1 MEEFLGF
8 KISELEKLG
17 GLNTAREIDGQPE
30 LWKKIFALIKDK
42 RKEISAYLRA
52 VYSNQGLEV
61 ILTGAGSSAFIGEV
75 LEGPFQRYTK
85 ARSRAVATTNLVT
98 HPENYLNK
106 DRPTLMIS
114 FARSG
119 NSPESVATIKL
130 ANEICQGVFHLI
142 ITCNESGDIVGE
154 VRPGKDMIIVLP
166 AESNDKGLAMTGSYT
181 SMLLA
186 AYLIS
191 RLDDIDILKSQIDL
205 LASYGEKILNDY
217 RDRIFSIAQLEFS
230 RAIFLGS
237 GPMLGTARES
247 HLKLQELTDGR
258 IICKHDSYLGFRHGP
273 KAVIDR
279 STLIFFLFSDDEYV
293 RQYEFDLVED
303 IDNGE
308 RGLYRVALV
317 DRTEQLNGFD
327 TVIELA
333 GPEDGRISED
343 LLSVVSVLPAQLLGF
358 FKSISLGLN
367 PDSPSVSGA
376 ISRVVEG
383 VKLYQYRGNT
393 KSYIQ

>member
-1 MEEFLGF
+1 M
-8 KISELEKLG
+8 
-17 GLNTAREIDGQPE
+17 
-30 LWKKIFALIKDK
+30 
-42 RKEISAYLRA
+42 
-52 VYSNQGLEV
+52 
-61 ILTGAGSSAFIGEV
+61 
-75 LEGPFQRYTK
+75 
-85 ARSRAVATTNLVT
+85 
-98 HPENYLNK
+98 
-106 DRPTLMIS
+106 
-114 FARSG
+114 
-119 NSPESVATIKL
+119 
-130 ANEICQGVFHLI
+130 
-142 ITCNESGDIVGE
+142 
-154 VRPGKDMIIVLP
+154 
-166 AESNDKGLAMTGSYT
+166 
-181 SMLLA
+181 
-186 AYLIS
+186 
-191 RLDDIDILKSQIDL
+191 
-205 LASYGEKILNDY
+205 
-217 RDRIFSIAQLEFS
+217 
-230 RAIFLGS
+230 
-237 GPMLGTARES
+237 
-247 HLKLQELTDGR
+247 QELTDGR

>member
-1 MEEFLGF
+1 M
-8 KISELEKLG
+8 
-17 GLNTAREIDGQPE
+17 
-30 LWKKIFALIKDK
+30 
-42 RKEISAYLRA
+42 RA

-191 RLDDIDILKSQIDL
+191 RLDDMDILKSQIKFFSCFL
-205 LASYGEKILNDY
+205 WRENSNDY
-217 RDRIFSIAQLEFS
+217 RDRILA
-230 RAIFLGS
+230 
-237 GPMLGTARES
+237 S
-247 HLKLQELTDGR
+247 HSLNFQEL
-258 IICKHDSYLGFRHGP
+258 Y
-273 KAVIDR
+273 
-279 STLIFFLFSDDEYV
+279 FSV
-293 RQYEFDLVED
+293 PAPCLVQQGSH
-303 IDNGE
+303 I
-308 RGLYRVALV
+308 
-317 DRTEQLNGFD
+317 
-327 TVIELA
+327 
-333 GPEDGRISED
+333 
-343 LLSVVSVLPAQLLGF
+343 
-358 FKSISLGLN
+358 
-367 PDSPSVSGA
+367 
-376 ISRVVEG
+376 
-383 VKLYQYRGNT
+383 
-393 KSYIQ
+393 

>member
-1 MEEFLGF
+1 
-8 KISELEKLG
+8 
-17 GLNTAREIDGQPE
+17 
-30 LWKKIFALIKDK
+30 
-42 RKEISAYLRA
+42 
-52 VYSNQGLEV
+52 
-61 ILTGAGSSAFIGEV
+61 
-75 LEGPFQRYTK
+75 
-85 ARSRAVATTNLVT
+85 
-98 HPENYLNK
+98 
-106 DRPTLMIS
+106 MIS

-237 GPMLGTARES
+237 GPMLGTS
-247 HLKLQELTDGR
+247 KGVTF
-258 IICKHDSYLGFRHGP
+258 K
-273 KAVIDR
+273 
-279 STLIFFLFSDDEYV
+279 
-293 RQYEFDLVED
+293 
-303 IDNGE
+303 
-308 RGLYRVALV
+308 VAG
-317 DRTEQLNGFD
+317 T
-327 TVIELA
+327 
-333 GPEDGRISED
+333 
-343 LLSVVSVLPAQLLGF
+343 
-358 FKSISLGLN
+358 
-367 PDSPSVSGA
+367 
-376 ISRVVEG
+376 
-383 VKLYQYRGNT
+383 Y
-393 KSYIQ
+393 